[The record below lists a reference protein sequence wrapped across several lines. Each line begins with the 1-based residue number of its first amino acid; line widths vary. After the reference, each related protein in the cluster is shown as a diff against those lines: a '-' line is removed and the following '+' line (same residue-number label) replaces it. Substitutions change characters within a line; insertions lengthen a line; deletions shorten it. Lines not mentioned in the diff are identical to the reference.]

1 MSYKTIHHL
10 SDDRVNYAWDRSVP
24 PILEVQ
30 PGEVVEV
37 VTRDASDRQLGPDS
51 APEDIEKVS
60 FDHVNAI
67 TGPIAIAGAR
77 PGDVLQVEILDLK
90 PGEWGWTG
98 VFPGF
103 GLLTDDF
110 PAHHCKIWDLAGGDR
125 AEFAPGISVPFAPFC
140 GVIGVAWD
148 AEGSFSI
155 IPPGPHGGNLDV
167 KHLTAGTTL
176 YLPVALPNAIF
187 SIGDGHAAQGDG
199 EVCGTAI
206 ECPMHVTLRFDIRR
220 DFSIASPQ
228 FMTSGPLD
236 RRTNTAGYYATTG
249 VAPDLM
255 EAAKAATRAM
265 IDYLCRTHG
274 LAPVDAYMLCSV
286 AADLRISEVVDA
298 PNWVVSACLPLSIFR

>member
-24 PILEVQ
+24 PILEVK
-30 PGEVVEV
+30 PGEVIEV

-51 APEDIEKVS
+51 APEDIKNVN

-67 TGPIAIAGAR
+67 TGPLAITGAR

-90 PGEWGWTG
+90 PGRWGWTG

-110 PAHHCKIWDLAGGDR
+110 PEYHCKIWDLSSGDR
-125 AEFAPGISVPFAPFC
+125 AEFASGISVPFAPFC

-148 AEGSFSI
+148 APGSFSV
-155 IPPGPHGGNLDV
+155 IPPGPHGGNMDV

-176 YLPVALPNAIF
+176 YLPVALPDAIF

-206 ECPMHVTLRFDIRR
+206 ECPMQVTLRFDIRR
-220 DFSIASPQ
+220 DLSISSPQ

-236 RRTNTAGYYATTG
+236 RRTNTSGYYATTG

-255 EAAKAATRAM
+255 EAAKSATRGM
-265 IDYLCRTHG
+265 IDYVCRTRG
-274 LAPVDAYMLCSV
+274 LSPVDAYMLCSI
-286 AADLRISEVVDA
+286 AADLRINEIVDA
-298 PNWVVSACLPLSIFR
+298 PNWVVSACLPLSIFH